1 MTTLQ
6 VSEQAIAALD
16 RVRAARGIRTRA
28 KALEILLTEIAPPDQ
43 EEELSPASARRLKA
57 RLEKAKTEGTVGL
70 SEIKKRL
77 GMT

>member
-6 VSEQAIAALD
+6 VSERTLAALD

-28 KALEILLTEIAPPDQ
+28 KALEVVLTEIAPPEN
-43 EEELSPASARRLKA
+43 EEELSPASARRLRG

-70 SEIKKRL
+70 SDIKKHL
-77 GMT
+77 GMA

>member
-6 VSEQAIAALD
+6 VSERTLAALD

-28 KALEILLTEIAPPDQ
+28 KALEVVLTEIAPPEN
-43 EEELSPASARRLKA
+43 EEELSPASARRLRA

-70 SEIKKRL
+70 SDIKKHL
-77 GMT
+77 GMA